1 MRDRE
6 VRDTAEGFTLIEL
19 LVVIIII
26 GILAAI
32 AIPTYLKQR
41 EKGWRVQA
49 VNDMKNAAT
58 ALESWATEQ
67 GGDYS
72 GLNGVTENDPALRN
86 EGYRHNSLV
95 GVTVVA
101 TTSEYCIRGTH
112 VHLPGIEWVYRS
124 GVGVVQSGAP
134 GVIPC

>member
-1 MRDRE
+1 MIRRL
-6 VRDTAEGFTLIEL
+6 RKGAEGFTLIEL
-19 LVVIIII
+19 LVVITIL

-32 AIPTYLKQR
+32 AVPVYLRQR

-58 ALESWATEQ
+58 ALESWASEA

-72 GLNGVTENDPALRN
+72 GLNGATEATVTLLD
-86 EGYRHNSLV
+86 EGFKHNSLV
-95 GVTVVA
+95 GVIVVSNQ
-101 TTSEYCIRGTH
+101 SEYCVRGTH
-112 VHLPGIEWVYRS
+112 QRLPGIEWVYRS
-124 GVGVVQSGAP
+124 GVGVVQHGAP

>member
-1 MRDRE
+1 MRDS
-6 VRDTAEGFTLIEL
+6 DEGFTLIEL
-19 LVVIIII
+19 LVVIVII

-32 AIPTYLKQR
+32 AIPAYLKQR

-67 GGDYS
+67 SGDYS
-72 GLNGVTENDPALRN
+72 GLNGATASSPALRD
-86 EGYRHNSLV
+86 EGYRSNVLV
-95 GVTVVA
+95 DVEVVSTANDYCVRGRHRNLAGV
-101 TTSEYCIRGTH
+101 EF
-112 VHLPGIEWVYRS
+112 VYRS
-124 GVGVVQSGAP
+124 GIGVVQSGAP